1 MSTSI
6 TKRDDSKPTQQSDAI
21 TTFAMQH
28 SAGLAAIG
36 MQPAALTENPALAA
50 DVIRLYTQE
59 RGKAA
64 QHQKI
69 VQIIAYAL
77 VDADVKRE
85 AAAAAATEE
94 ADKLKREQLEAA
106 HPNTELLKSRYD
118 SASLD
123 SLMTTLSTIANGGTA

>member
-1 MSTSI
+1 MSNI
-6 TKRDDSKPTQQSDAI
+6 TKREDPKQPTPADAV
-21 TTFAMQH
+21 TVFALQH
-28 SAGLAAIG
+28 TSGLATIG
-36 MQPAALTENPALAA
+36 MTPATLTDNPALGA
-50 DVIRLYTQE
+50 DVLRLYTQE

-64 QHQKI
+64 QHSKI

-85 AAAAAATEE
+85 TAAAIAEEE

-106 HPNTELLKSRYD
+106 HPNTEMLKSRYD

-123 SLMTTLSTIANGGTA
+123 ALMTTLSSIANGGAS